1 MGGTQ
6 YTDRVMVYLT
16 KDQKKRLDRE
26 AYRKRKTLTELLRDY
41 VETLGAAK

>member
-1 MGGTQ
+1 MGGRT
-6 YTDRVMVYLT
+6 YTNRVMVYLT

-41 VETLGAAK
+41 VDTLPVAR